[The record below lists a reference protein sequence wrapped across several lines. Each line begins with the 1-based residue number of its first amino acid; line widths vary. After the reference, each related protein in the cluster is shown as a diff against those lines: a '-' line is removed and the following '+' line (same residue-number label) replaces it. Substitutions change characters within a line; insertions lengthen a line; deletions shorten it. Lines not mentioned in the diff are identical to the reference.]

1 MDALIIGTLTTL
13 TTSTLTLFGVAGMI
27 YFTRK
32 NLKTSKYIDTITT
45 NRIKRTDA
53 IRNEVADIS
62 TNINFSLNALSKEI
76 DDKTS
81 EYRDLSNDPESQS
94 KLQWNSY
101 AVYASIVFK
110 PENTNLS
117 ISDLVYKF
125 NLLKLRLNP
134 NEDDG
139 MINVINYF
147 IKFYTDG
154 ELKFDNDIKDAK
166 EKVILL
172 IAQFQK
178 LFKDEWENVKNESY
192 GNISRRGKFFF
203 RFLNSGR
210 NNSRI
215 F

>member
-1 MDALIIGTLTTL
+1 MDALLIGTLTTL
-13 TTSTLTLFGVAGMI
+13 TTSTLTLCGVAGMI

-32 NLKTSKYIDTITT
+32 NLKTEKYIDTITT
-45 NRIKRTDA
+45 YSIKRTEY
-53 IRNEVADIS
+53 IRKEVADI
-62 TNINFSLNALSKEI
+62 TRHIDFSLNTMSKEI
-76 DDKTS
+76 EDKIS
-81 EYRDLSNDPESQS
+81 EQRDLSNDPEYHS

-101 AVYASIVFK
+101 AVYTSVAFK
-110 PENTNLS
+110 PETTNLS

-125 NLLKLRLNP
+125 NLLKSRLYPYKDN
-134 NEDDG
+134 G
-139 MINVINYF
+139 MIDVINYF

-154 ELKFDNDIKDAK
+154 ELKFDNDIKDVK

-172 IAQFQK
+172 NVKFQM
-178 LFKDEWENVKNESY
+178 LDRDEWENVKNESY

-203 RFLNSGR
+203 RFMNSGT